1 MKKIFLITTIFLLI
15 GCAYA
20 QNSTIAINNVEFKI
34 PEKYQGGELNN
45 GKYQLD
51 NVFSIRC
58 IDDNPMKVIGL
69 WAEESDYSNDLTIG
83 NHPVR
88 YYCQYNQY
96 VHGNQSHAYF
106 ASGDSIYE
114 ITWTGEEINTDI
126 KNLIKNTPKSNINED
141 EFYKTLD
148 ESIDIYENE
157 RIDSL
162 NSDAEYNYLESKFN
176 SQSLQDTGYDSNLNE
191 ILLTFFR

>member
-1 MKKIFLITTIFLLI
+1 MVS
-15 GCAYA
+15 CVNA
-20 QNSTIAINNVEFKI
+20 QNNIIKINETEFKI
-34 PEKYQGGELNN
+34 PEKYLGGELTNE
-45 GKYQLD
+45 GYELD
-51 NVFSIRC
+51 NNFSIRC
-58 IDDNPMKVIGL
+58 IDDNIGNAIGL
-69 WAEESDYSNDLTIG
+69 WACEKDFEQDLTIG

-191 ILLTFFR
+191 ILLTFFK